1 MSNDFDGEDAFREV
15 LDRLIAAEG
24 RIALANAAAQ
34 DARIEADGHR
44 STTDVYRK
52 QNAEL
57 RKQNEMVS
65 DLHDLLTRIKAW
77 VEHERELP
85 PEYHEEMLVRLSKAI
100 ADTDPIPF

>member
-1 MSNDFDGEDAFREV
+1 MSNDFCGEDAFREV
-15 LDRLIAAEG
+15 LERLIAAEG

-57 RKQNEMVS
+57 RKQNEMVTP
-65 DLHDLLTRIKAW
+65 LRALLVKIAERYDQVIEANDPGLLPEIK
-77 VEHERELP
+77 
-85 PEYHEEMLVRLSKAI
+85 KAI